1 MKATPQVRNLS
12 QRHKSDPRASRN
24 GRTFPPTDHSY
35 QSATL
40 LGTCGTPVKFHRGP
54 SFFRISSDYFAE
66 EEPRGFAVD
75 AGVFAA
81 LFLVAL
87 LPIVNSVQ
95 AVATLIHSLGVL

>member
-1 MKATPQVRNLS
+1 MKTRPQILDLKGRPS
-12 QRHKSDPRASRN
+12 SDPRASRHS
-24 GRTFPPTDHSY
+24 RTFPQTDQSY

-40 LGTCGTPVKFHRGP
+40 LGTCGTPAKFCREP
-54 SFFRISSDYFAE
+54 SIFRISHDYFAE
-66 EEPRGFAVD
+66 EAPRGFAVD

-81 LFLVAL
+81 LFLAAL